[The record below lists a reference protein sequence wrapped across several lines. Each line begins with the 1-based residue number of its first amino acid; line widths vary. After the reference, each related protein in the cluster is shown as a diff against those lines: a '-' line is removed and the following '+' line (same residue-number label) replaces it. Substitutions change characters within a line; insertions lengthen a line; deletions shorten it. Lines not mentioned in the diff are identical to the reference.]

1 MENHTSTASV
11 TAVVNAPIERIYD
24 LVTDVTRMGE
34 WSPECV
40 GADLDEDHAGRVGT
54 QFTGRNA
61 RGGNEWTSPCVVV
74 AAERPR
80 LFSFTAGDPEA
91 ATTWSYELR
100 ALDDGTTE
108 VTESFDSVPLRTPEL
123 VDQLDGRHS
132 QLSDDMATTLD
143 ALKAAAEEPANR

>member
-11 TAVVNAPIERIYD
+11 TMVVNAPIERIYE
-24 LVTDVTRMGE
+24 LLTDVGRMGE

-40 GADLDEDHAGRVGT
+40 GADLDRETAARVGT
-54 QFTGRNA
+54 HFIGRNA
-61 RGGNEWTSPCVVV
+61 RGGIEWTSPCVVV

-80 LFSFTAGDPEA
+80 LFSFTAGGPEA
-91 ATTWSYELR
+91 ATTWSYELC

-123 VDQLDGRHS
+123 ADQLDGRHL

-143 ALKAAAEEPANR
+143 ALKAAAEERSSR